1 MSEAAL
7 WKRTREHLA
16 PFGRLERIENS
27 VNTGTPDVAYCL
39 RRKPLLPPVSGWLEL
54 KHVDEWP
61 ARPTTTLH
69 VESLTKEQ
77 VDWATWWALAGGR
90 VSALLQVGSYLLVL
104 DHRALGR
111 IFARDATKDWLLS
124 HAPLDQVPFAGTGR
138 FPTKEVLQWLTR
150 P

>member
-16 PFGRLERIENS
+16 PFGILKRVENPLDP
-27 VNTGTPDVAYCL
+27 GMPDVAYCL
-39 RRKPLLPPVSGWLEL
+39 RGKPVSPTISGWLEL
-54 KHVDEWP
+54 KHVHEWP
-61 ARPTTTLH
+61 ARPTTTLCI
-69 VESLTKEQ
+69 ESLTKEQ

-90 VSALLQVGSYLLVL
+90 VSALLQVGSHILLL
-104 DHRALGR
+104 DHHALGR
-111 IFARDATKDWLLS
+111 IFAREATKDWLLG
-124 HAPLDQVPFAGTGR
+124 HAPLDQVPLAVTGR